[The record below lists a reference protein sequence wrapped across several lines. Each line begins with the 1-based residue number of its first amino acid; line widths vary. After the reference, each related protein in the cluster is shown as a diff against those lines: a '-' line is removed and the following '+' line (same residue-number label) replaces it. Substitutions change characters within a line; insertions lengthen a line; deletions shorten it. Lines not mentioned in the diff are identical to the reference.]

1 MISVLIVAGAY
12 LRPATFSKCQV
23 PWSDAAPAST
33 VRICSESREIAS
45 DRPSQSVAGR
55 LWEFCCAFFHRNCH
69 LAPEGD
75 LRPKGPFYERGDRPS
90 YD

>member
-33 VRICSESREIAS
+33 VRISSASREIAS
-45 DRPSQSVAGR
+45 DRPSQSVAGW
-55 LWEFCCAFFHRNCH
+55 LWEFCGVFFQHNRRRV
-69 LAPEGD
+69 PEGD
-75 LRPKGPFYERGDRPS
+75 LRHKGPFCERGDRPGN
-90 YD
+90 D